1 MESAEFSRT
10 YAIKWA
16 DLDTNG
22 HLRYSVYIDF
32 AVDTQ
37 FRSIENHGFTPKK
50 LMELGFGPVILRME
64 TRYQREVTFDETV
77 VDSLKLAGL
86 SPDGARWKSR
96 HDIVKSNGD
105 MAATIKL
112 EGVWV
117 NVHTKQAIAPPADLL
132 QILNSLPRTDE
143 FETLR
148 SFIRSKK

>member
-1 MESAEFSRT
+1 MELEGFFRT

-22 HLRYSVYIDF
+22 HLRYSVYIDY

-37 FRSIENHGFTPKK
+37 FRSIENHEYGPKK
-50 LMELGFGPVILRME
+50 LMELGFGPVVLRME

-77 VDSLKLAGL
+77 VDWLKMMGM
-86 SPDGARWKSR
+86 SPDGARWKAR

-117 NVHTKQAIAPPADLL
+117 DVRTKQAIAPPPDLL
-132 QILNSLPRTDE
+132 KVLNLIPRTED

-148 SFIRSKK
+148 SFVRSKK

>member
-1 MESAEFSRT
+1 MESKEFIRT

-22 HLRYSVYIDF
+22 HLRYSVYVDF

-37 FRSIENHGFTPKK
+37 FRSIENHGFTPQK

-64 TRYQREVTFDETV
+64 SRYQHEVTFDETV
-77 VDSLKLAGL
+77 ADRFRIAGI

-96 HDIVKSNGD
+96 HDIIKSNGD

-117 NVHTKQAIAPPADLL
+117 NMRTKQAIAPPPDLL
-132 QILNSLPRTDE
+132 EILNSLPRVDD

>member
-1 MESAEFSRT
+1 MVSNEFSRT

-22 HLRYSVYIDF
+22 HLRYSVYVDF

-37 FRSIENHGFTPKK
+37 FRSIEGHGFTPKR

-77 VDSLKLAGL
+77 TDSLKITGM

-96 HDIVKSNGD
+96 HDITKSNGD
-105 MAATIKL
+105 MAAIIKL

-117 NVHTKQAIAPPADLL
+117 DMHTKQAIAPPPDLL
-132 QILNSLPRTDE
+132 QILNSLPRTE
-143 FETLR
+143 SFETLR
-148 SFIRSKK
+148 SFIRNKK